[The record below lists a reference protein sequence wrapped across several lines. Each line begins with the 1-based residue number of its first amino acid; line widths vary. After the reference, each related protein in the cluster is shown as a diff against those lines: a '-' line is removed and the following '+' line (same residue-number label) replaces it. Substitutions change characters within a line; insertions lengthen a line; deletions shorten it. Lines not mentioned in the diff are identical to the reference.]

1 MGMFDGLM
9 GGKKDDDWKEEA
21 WQAQQEIIRK
31 RKESSGFL
39 SDEDQLEISERR
51 RIVNTEAKAL
61 KSVQNGEGADTLEEW
76 KRLREEGVIKTAS
89 SGLVRDTDSG
99 RLGSEGLFVE
109 RADEKLPYIDSG
121 YVSEEED
128 FMGGIAKMLGFKK
141 KEKNEYCITPQIF
154 VIGGGVFVKVKSSQA
169 NKKNIQRKGLPMGR
183 GRSYR
188 FAEEDELRRAIHDAR
203 QLKRVH
209 RQRQDEGN
217 EEKEDTRRGRRQNQQ
232 QQKQKRVHVA
242 RAAKD
247 RSTIS
252 KSNTLIPSPIKARA
266 PHQATA
272 RRNHQT
278 SAGARDGGEL
288 ARRERRERSGDSG
301 GGRRGEGAAIS
312 VRVVEHDP
320 NGGEASQKRS
330 DRDAAVEDRE
340 RRRLQ
345 VRILQNRF

>member
-1 MGMFDGLM
+1 MQTLIFPLFAFSIAVDRASAFQIASGSTPHGHVSHLHLQTRRMGMFDGLM

-141 KEKNEYCITPQIF
+141 K
-154 VIGGGVFVKVKSSQA
+154 
-169 NKKNIQRKGLPMGR
+169 
-183 GRSYR
+183 
-188 FAEEDELRRAIHDAR
+188 D
-203 QLKRVH
+203 
-209 RQRQDEGN
+209 
-217 EEKEDTRRGRRQNQQ
+217 KE
-232 QQKQKRVHVA
+232 
-242 RAAKD
+242 
-247 RSTIS
+247 
-252 KSNTLIPSPIKARA
+252 
-266 PHQATA
+266 
-272 RRNHQT
+272 
-278 SAGARDGGEL
+278 
-288 ARRERRERSGDSG
+288 
-301 GGRRGEGAAIS
+301 
-312 VRVVEHDP
+312 
-320 NGGEASQKRS
+320 
-330 DRDAAVEDRE
+330 
-340 RRRLQ
+340 
-345 VRILQNRF
+345 